1 MADATNFPQGAPGGH
16 VLRLAFHTLDMSSDR
31 IFWAD
36 AHGRLIYANRALCSS
51 LEFLSDQL
59 LSLHVSDLS
68 PDLTPQLWPMQ
79 WKEMKASGSL
89 AFQARQMT
97 KSGKVL
103 MGEFSITLVT
113 VDDAEYAC
121 AVVCDAQQPS
131 VTERGQAALSD
142 TARGEQLQIIFDTMQ
157 AGIVLVNRQG
167 VILFANQRMADMFGC
182 TLEELIG
189 TPYPEHVHPDQQQ
202 SGDEQMRRL
211 IRGEIDHVH
220 HERRY
225 IRSDGSDF
233 WGHLSGRRHDDAEGN
248 LISLIGVI
256 ADITDIKLAEEH
268 LRQRKKLFTSLAE
281 NLPDVVARI
290 DRNHRYVYINKQ
302 IEKITGVPTDVF
314 LSRTNKEAE
323 MPPELVELWE
333 ETINRAFETGEIIE
347 INFTFPAVTE
357 LKHFESRVVPE
368 HGENGT
374 IDSVLTISRDVTETV
389 NAAKTIRESEERY
402 RAMIENMQDVFYR
415 SDAEGRLTMVS
426 PSGAELLG
434 YDRIDQMLGKV
445 IHNTFYHDITE
456 RDSFLHNLKLK
467 GHVSGYEVTLRQKDG
482 TPVPVA
488 TSSHLLYGEDGTY
501 AGVEGVFRDMR
512 AHHETMALLTAS
524 EEKFS
529 TIFRTSP
536 DAIFITR
543 LDNAFLLDANEGFTA
558 MLGYS
563 SEEIVGRPAT
573 RLGIWLD
580 PEDRVRFIRQLME
593 QGHVK
598 NFEARLRHKDGTSI
612 IALAS
617 SSLITIDGTSCTLT
631 ILRDISEREAMQ
643 HERIKIQKLESL
655 GVLAG
660 GIAHDFNNLLTGIIG
675 NISYAALLVGSE
687 HKAAA
692 RLQESQNAAQ
702 RAAELTQ
709 QLLTFARGGE
719 PVKKTVDA
727 VQLIE
732 ESLSFTLRGSNVKN
746 ELRLAGDLWLIHA
759 DAGQVNQV
767 LNNLLINA
775 RQAMETGGTVHLKAV
790 NRVIKKGDPLMLKP
804 GRYVRITI
812 EDEGCGIP
820 ADQLSRIFD
829 PYFTTKAH
837 GTGLGMTSVYSI
849 IRRHDGLVDV
859 TSVEGRGTTVTL
871 YLPAVAIN
879 SAQQAEREH
888 GEMLQ
893 NSSGRILVM
902 DDEEMIRDLAV
913 VMLEETGYSVESCDD
928 GAQAV
933 ELVTGAHEAGAP
945 FDAVILDLTV
955 PGGMGGKEAASQIRE
970 LDRNVVLM
978 VSSGYSNDPVV
989 ANYSSHGF
997 SGAVS
1002 KPYNMNNMTA
1012 ELARLLAARKQ

>member
-1 MADATNFPQGAPGGH
+1 MVDATNFPQCAPGGH
-16 VLRLAFHTLDMSSDR
+16 ILRLAFHALDMSSDR

-36 AHGRLIYANRALCSS
+36 AHGRIIYANKALCTS
-51 LEFLSDQL
+51 LEFSSDEL
-59 LSLHVSDLS
+59 LSLHASDLL

-79 WKEMKASGSL
+79 WKELKTSGAL
-89 AFQARQMT
+89 AFQTRQTSKSAKMLMT
-97 KSGKVL
+97 
-103 MGEFSITLVT
+103 EFSITLVT
-113 VDDAEYAC
+113 VDDTEYAC
-121 AVVCDAQQPS
+121 AVACETQRPS
-131 VTERGQAALSD
+131 STKPGQSALSN

-268 LRQRKKLFTSLAE
+268 LRQRKKLFTSLAD
-281 NLPDVVARI
+281 NLPDIVARM
-290 DRNHRYVYINKQ
+290 DRNHRHIYVNKQ
-302 IEKITGVPTDVF
+302 VESTTGIPASQF
-314 LSRTNKEAE
+314 IGKTNQDLG
-323 MPPELVELWE
+323 MSPELLELWK
-333 ETINRAFETGEIIE
+333 ETVDRVFETGEIAE
-347 INFTFPAVTE
+347 ITFTFDSETE
-357 LKHFESRVVPE
+357 QKHFGSRIVPE
-368 HGENGT
+368 RGESGT
-374 IDSVLTISRDVTETV
+374 IDTVLSIARDITESVKAER
-389 NAAKTIRESEERY
+389 TIRESEQNY
-402 RAMIENMQDVFYR
+402 RAMIDNMQDVFYR

-445 IHNTFYHDITE
+445 IHDTFYHDVTE

-501 AGVEGVFRDMR
+501 AGVEGVFHDMR

-536 DAIFITR
+536 DAIFITK
-543 LDNAFLLDANEGFTA
+543 LDNAILLDANEGFTA

-563 SEEIVGRPAT
+563 SEEVVGRPAT

-593 QGHVK
+593 QGHIK

-617 SSLITIDGTSCTLT
+617 SSLITIDGTSCTLN

-675 NISYAALLVGSE
+675 NISYAALLVGHE

-692 RLQESQNAAQ
+692 RLKESQNAAQ

-719 PVKKTVDA
+719 PVKKTVNA
-727 VQLIE
+727 THLIE
-732 ESLSFTLRGSNVKN
+732 ESLSFTLCGSNVKSKVS
-746 ELRLAGDLWLIHA
+746 LAADLWLIHA

-790 NRVIKKGDPLMLKP
+790 NRVIKKGAPLLLKP
-804 GRYVRITI
+804 GRYVCITI

-829 PYFTTKAH
+829 PYFTTKKL

-849 IRRHDGLVDV
+849 IRRHNGLVDV
-859 TSVEGRGTTVTL
+859 TSVEGHGTTVTL
-871 YLPAVAIN
+871 YLPAVAVN
-879 SAQQAEREH
+879 SAQQAEREQ
-888 GEMLQ
+888 EDMLE
-893 NSSGRILVM
+893 NMSGKILVM

-913 VMLEETGYSVESCDD
+913 VILEETGYSVASCDD
-928 GAQAV
+928 GAHAV
-933 ELVTGAHEAGAP
+933 ELVTRAHEAGAP

-970 LDRNVVLM
+970 LDQNVVLM

-1012 ELARLLAARKQ
+1012 ELARLLAARVQ